1 MKQPYFDSAKEMG
14 DENVYLLDGRK
25 IMCDVADD
33 MGTVDKIHPND
44 LGFFAMAQK
53 IGDVLEM
60 VLKK

>member
-1 MKQPYFDSAKEMG
+1 
-14 DENVYLLDGRK
+14 
-25 IMCDVADD
+25 MCDVADD